1 VKMAKM
7 KPWDCW
13 PVDEGRGDYRTVY
26 ARNEEAAAEE
36 FLRKYDHEAGEGVTD
51 KMRVCVAREGDYA
64 VTTWTVRGEL
74 SVDYQASAEDAIAS
88 LRRDHGD
95 ESLIMGLRP
104 APGDVPVRAWPKE
117 GEA

>member
-1 VKMAKM
+1 MTR
-7 KPWDCW
+7 WNCW
-13 PVDEGRGDYRTVY
+13 PEDEARGDYFPVVAGDAET
-26 ARNEEAAAEE
+26 AAET
-36 FLRKYDHEAGEGVTD
+36 FLRRYDWDAGEGVTD

-74 SVDYQASAEDAIAS
+74 SVDYQASAEEAIAS

-104 APGDVPVRAWPKE
+104 APGDVPVRAWPEDGGREKR
-117 GEA
+117 